1 MPEGLAPD
9 VFDGHLAHQQREAD
23 KAVLKLIQ
31 DAGAAKRDPPAFD
44 LVRRLRTPEA
54 LEAALKVRFAP
65 SPPGLSV
72 GQPAELDVS

>member
-1 MPEGLAPD
+1 LPEGLAPD

-54 LEAALKVRFAP
+54 LEAALKVRPYLAP
-65 SPPGLSV
+65 YLVPYLAPYLA
-72 GQPAELDVS
+72 PI